1 MKKLFLIACMLVNSA
16 LMAVVHAKDTALEYI
31 ENFKDLAVDAMHQT
45 KIPASVILAIAMME
59 SANGNSRVCRILNNH
74 FGIKG
79 RNSGKIG
86 SSYKEYATDEASFH
100 DFIRV
105 ISGKRFYSSSI
116 FVTDVRHWVTSI
128 AKTGYSEAPTAWT
141 GKIFKTIKQYNLAAY
156 DRM

>member
-1 MKKLFLIACMLVNSA
+1 MKKLFLIVCMLVNSA
-16 LMAVVHAKDTALEYI
+16 LMAVVHAKDAALEYI

-59 SANGNSRVCRILNNH
+59 SANGHSRVCRFLNNH
-74 FGIKG
+74 FGIRG
-79 RNSGKIG
+79 RNSGKIN
-86 SSYKEYATDEASFH
+86 STYKEYESDEASFN

-105 ISGKRFYSSSI
+105 ITCKKFYLKSVFI
-116 FVTDVRHWVTSI
+116 TDARHWVTSI
-128 AKTGYSEAPTAWT
+128 AKAGYSEAPAVWT